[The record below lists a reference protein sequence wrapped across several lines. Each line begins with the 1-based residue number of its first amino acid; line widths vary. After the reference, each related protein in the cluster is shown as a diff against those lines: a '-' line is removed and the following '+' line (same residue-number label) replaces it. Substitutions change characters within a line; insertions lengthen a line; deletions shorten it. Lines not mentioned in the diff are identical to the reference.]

1 MDKSLLEILACPIC
15 KGELLF
21 DAGNQELICRFDRV
35 AYPVIDDVPVML
47 ENRAR
52 RLNEDE

>member
-1 MDKSLLEILACPIC
+1 MDKSLLGILACPIC

-21 DAGNQELICRFDRV
+21 DSKIQELICQFDRV
-35 AYPVIDDVPVML
+35 AYPVIDDIPVML

-52 RLNEDE
+52 RLGGDE